1 MLAALAGPVSLAQ
14 NEKAPAGGQPGKGP
28 LTILGDVAEYVREKL
43 SKSYAKPLARGR
55 LPVELRQFEPKPEG
69 EF

>member
-1 MLAALAGPVSLAQ
+1 MKKPRPVVS
-14 NEKAPAGGQPGKGP
+14 PARAY
-28 LTILGDVAEYVREKL
+28 TILGDVAEYVREKL